1 MYGLS
6 DGTLVY
12 FAELSVTPWIES
24 PSGRAPAAMRHR
36 WRAIQSPCA
45 YSSHCSSP
53 AMPRKDPT
61 RVYEEAE
68 PASAQAEGEDIDAVL
83 AASAP
88 DSAGSSAAADAGAP
102 TNRAWL
108 APLARMRSRARMR
121 ACGKAAAGERARRR
135 RGRALSFPGAR
146 SGPRSFF
153 VPPRLFTA
161 RRQPHLCLLGAAV
174 ALARNPRLPLPPL
187 PPLPPPC
194 RVDGFAVGATASR
207 AAAGDVRRHLCAAL
221 AHRGGRASRGVAAR
235 GAWRRGCV

>member
-1 MYGLS
+1 MQARTAVPY
-6 DGTLVY
+6 DARATTRRRV
-12 FAELSVTPWIES
+12 AERT
-24 PSGRAPAAMRHR
+24 RRPAAR

-121 ACGKAAAGERARRR
+121 ACGKAAAGGARVGGVAARCLCRA
-135 RGRALSFPGAR
+135 PAR

-161 RRQPHLCLLGAAV
+161 MAA
-174 ALARNPRLPLPPL
+174 APLPPRRRRRACAQ
-187 PPLPPPC
+187 PSP
-194 RVDGFAVGATASR
+194 ASP
-207 AAAGDVRRHLCAAL
+207 ASSSAPAAL
-221 AHRGGRASRGVAAR
+221 QSGWFRCGRYCFPRRCWRCSPSLMCCAR
-235 GAWRRGCV
+235 PPRRAR